1 MSSSYFVTYGTDRL
15 MFGGSGSIAWEYQE
29 SLPTFS
35 IEFGEGN
42 EYSAGLT
49 AEYNGQVV
57 YSRALGTAKATATGI
72 PSGSKITVVGSCA
85 KYKSFRLSAF
95 TGLSSLSNTT
105 YDGQRD
111 GIGATATGILT
122 ANGSARLTN
131 GAAKT
136 FRVEGNWPKPGGN
149 GRLAS
154 VYCKPT
160 GFSSWIGGVVSAG
173 SKLNI
178 RNSWT
183 ANNVSHQGNSWG
195 AGGDVSAPGWQPR
208 NVSGNRWSGWCD
220 TTGSYSPVYGYIE
233 TAAGFQTIGGHNSAY
248 YGIARS
254 WGETT
259 NQNFYCAGRSAAGMS
274 VITAINGWWWGTGIA
289 P

>member
-35 IEFGEGN
+35 IVFGEGN

-95 TGLSSLSNTT
+95 TGFSSLSNTT
-105 YDGQRD
+105 YDGQRN

-154 VYCKPT
+154 VYCRPT

-220 TTGSYSPVYGYIE
+220 TTGSYSPVYGYLE
-233 TAAGFQTIGGHNSAY
+233 TAGGFQTIGGHNSAY

>member
-35 IEFGEGN
+35 IAFGEGN

-95 TGLSSLSNTT
+95 TGFSSLSNTT

-136 FRVEGNWPKPGGN
+136 FRVEGNWPKPGGK
-149 GRLAS
+149 GRVAS

-160 GFSSWIGGVVSAG
+160 SFSSWIGGVVSAG

-195 AGGDVSAPGWQPR
+195 AGGDVSAPGWRPR
-208 NVSGNRWSGWCD
+208 NVSGNKWSGWCD
-220 TTGSYSPVYGYIE
+220 TTGSYSPVYGYLE